1 MNSRKSNPGSKSF
14 SLILCVASLALAQR
28 QKKTVEWMPRHVAWM
43 LRAPK
48 LKRGVRQFLKML
60 PVNSIIAVLL
70 LLSCAPTP
78 TQAQHERWQRVY
90 TGEEF
95 IVEIN
100 PESLNFE
107 PGHTFRAQFR
117 TVFSKPEPIS
127 RNSTARYKI
136 RLETVEFIATEKRY
150 RYYETSLLE
159 PAGVIL
165 QTSSSTSS
173 QDWRGFKDGGMMARL
188 FAAARALP
196 PLGRWTVIGHRYGDG
211 RVDEATELDEL
222 ARLNGTLVT
231 LDVAVTAVG
240 TERCSS
246 PNYLSHPLADKEFFL
261 KQGISLDSLGVK
273 AIQAGGIVLE
283 CGTREWTPP
292 RSLILA
298 LPSGNILMLWKG
310 VFLELK
316 KRH

>member
-1 MNSRKSNPGSKSF
+1 
-14 SLILCVASLALAQR
+14 
-28 QKKTVEWMPRHVAWM
+28 
-43 LRAPK
+43 
-48 LKRGVRQFLKML
+48 ML
-60 PVNSIIAVLL
+60 PVSCVIVILL
-70 LLSCAPTP
+70 LLICAPIP

-100 PESLNFE
+100 PESLSFE

-127 RNSTARYKI
+127 RNSTTRYKI

-150 RYYETSLLE
+150 RYYETSLLD
-159 PAGVIL
+159 PAGAIL

-173 QDWRGFKDGGMMARL
+173 QDWKQFKDGGMMARL

-196 PLGRWTVIGHRYGDG
+196 PLGRWTVVGHRYGDG
-211 RVDEATELDEL
+211 RADEATEPYEL
-222 ARLNGTLVT
+222 ARLNGTLVI
-231 LDVAVTAVG
+231 LDVDMTAVG
-240 TERCSS
+240 TQRCSS
-246 PNYLSHPLADKEFFL
+246 PSYRSHPLSDKEFFL

-273 AIQAGGIVLE
+273 AIPFGGIVLE

-310 VFLELK
+310 VFLEPK